1 MIEVTG
7 LNSKIFYLNEDNIEK
22 LEQVPETVITMI
34 NDKKYLVKDDVEEI
48 LDKIVSFKKRFM
60 INHD

>member
-7 LNSKIFYLNEDNIEK
+7 LNSKVFYLNEDNIEK

-60 INHD
+60 IGHD